1 MCTTV
6 CEWSSEDSS
15 QSGFALGIELSCQV
29 WQQAP
34 VKPSPR
40 PLGFLF
46 QNYRWGHGLRF
57 VEPGVG
63 LSRIFITLLHSCL

>member
-6 CEWSSEDSS
+6 REWSSEDSS

-34 VKPSPR
+34 VKPLPR

-46 QNYRWGHGLRF
+46 QNYRWGTGYS
-57 VEPGVG
+57 V
-63 LSRIFITLLHSCL
+63 